1 MRRFTAVLLPPV
13 LSRALPVL
21 LLVLPVLLLAGCS
34 TGRGAG
40 SPGAGG
46 GNRFVAGDGRTVVY
60 AKPDRKLAPRVEGS
74 TVDGGSFDLAT
85 AKGHVV
91 VVNFWASWCAPC
103 RLEAA
108 DLEAVHLS
116 TKDSG
121 VTFVGVD
128 SRDEKDAA
136 KAFTA
141 GRVTYPSLFDP
152 AGRIAL
158 RFTDVPP
165 TTLPAT
171 LLIDKDGKI
180 AAVVRAVVNQTDLT
194 ALVRQIAAER

>member
-1 MRRFTAVLLPPV
+1 MRR
-13 LSRALPVL
+13 
-21 LLVLPVLLLAGCS
+21 LLVLLVCLAATAGCS
-34 TGRGAG
+34 
-40 SPGAGG
+40 SGAGG
-46 GNRFVAGDGRTVVY
+46 QTSAGNRFVAGDGRTIVVP
-60 AKPDRKLAPRVEGS
+60 AGQRKAAPDVRGS
-74 TVDGGSFDLAT
+74 TVDGGSFDLASVR
-85 AKGHVV
+85 GHVV
-91 VVNFWASWCAPC
+91 VINFWASWCAPC

-121 VTFVGVD
+121 VDFVGVD
-128 SRDEKDAA
+128 SRDERDAA
-136 KAFTA
+136 KAFLA

-171 LLIDKDGKI
+171 LIVDKAGRV
-180 AAVVRAVVNQTDLT
+180 AVVIRAGVDQAALT
-194 ALVRQIAAER
+194 RLVSQIGAET